1 MGAAVRANQGGHWG
15 HGFGGPPNPEMMVA
29 HMTKALGLSDA
40 QATQVKQILAD
51 QQGKVEP
58 LMARME
64 DADKQLRAAT
74 ENGQFDEAK
83 VREIAAQKA
92 AVMTDMIVEHART
105 HAAIFQILTPDQ
117 REKAANWGPGEGDP
131 AWTARDGRAGSS
143 QLSSGES
150 AVAPSGLP
158 ASKETR
164 NTLECAA
171 SGATAF
177 ALPRST

>member
-1 MGAAVRANQGGHWG
+1 MKIRFVRGAVIGAVLVVGIAVAVGAAVRANQGGHWG

-117 REKAANWGPGEGDP
+117 REKAANWGPGEGGP
-131 AWTARDGRAGSS
+131 GHGPH
-143 QLSSGES
+143 GM
-150 AVAPSGLP
+150 GH
-158 ASKETR
+158 
-164 NTLECAA
+164 
-171 SGATAF
+171 GF
-177 ALPRST
+177 